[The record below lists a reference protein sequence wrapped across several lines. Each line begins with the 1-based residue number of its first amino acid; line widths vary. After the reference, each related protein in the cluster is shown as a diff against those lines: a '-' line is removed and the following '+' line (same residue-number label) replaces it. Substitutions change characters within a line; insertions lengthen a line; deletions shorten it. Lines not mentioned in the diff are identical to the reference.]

1 MEEKPSL
8 SRPSPSTS
16 SPHPSLLISNPISLT
31 SSIGLQ
37 EPHPQSLKASLY
49 GDGSVSTSH
58 SRPPSLLRPSP
69 STSSLLPSLLISN
82 PNISLTSLIGLQ
94 ASPSVTHCLPL
105 WRWLRVSLTLTASLH
120 GSASSSSSP
129 SRQTLISETVRLC
142 ANTYLI
148 SHTDLIEYKEQ
159 VASDI
164 GKSQLDTYLEEAALN
179 LHLTTHMDVLDWCET
194 NSPRFPHLSI
204 MSCDLLSIPVTT
216 VASESVFS
224 IGSHILNK
232 YGNLLSS
239 NCVEAIICTRNWK
252 HGFNEDDD
260 DLFDEDSIV
269 KTTSSKGAS
278 NVVDVEENDNE

>member
-1 MEEKPSL
+1 MDSEIAQMHSRNPNDPNARKPDQTLTASWIESHFLFSWISSLEPSL

-148 SHTDLIEYKEQ
+148 SHTVSPTSFSLPICCLKWFFSDLTMWTI
-159 VASDI
+159 A
-164 GKSQLDTYLEEAALN
+164 
-179 LHLTTHMDVLDWCET
+179 
-194 NSPRFPHLSI
+194 
-204 MSCDLLSIPVTT
+204 
-216 VASESVFS
+216 
-224 IGSHILNK
+224 
-232 YGNLLSS
+232 
-239 NCVEAIICTRNWK
+239 
-252 HGFNEDDD
+252 
-260 DLFDEDSIV
+260 
-269 KTTSSKGAS
+269 
-278 NVVDVEENDNE
+278 